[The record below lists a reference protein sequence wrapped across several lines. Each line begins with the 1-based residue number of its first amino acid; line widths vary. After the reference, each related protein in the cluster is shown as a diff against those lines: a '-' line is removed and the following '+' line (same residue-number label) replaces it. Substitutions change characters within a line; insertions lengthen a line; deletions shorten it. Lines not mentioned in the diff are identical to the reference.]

1 MVVSEATG
9 VRKHVPNDQEKM
21 SWWNGLCSKFERVY
35 RNDDYTKAVIRTDP
49 QTGITMKNL

>member
-21 SWWNGLCSKFERVY
+21 SWWTGFAQNSKG
-35 RNDDYTKAVIRTDP
+35 YTGMMSI
-49 QTGITMKNL
+49 